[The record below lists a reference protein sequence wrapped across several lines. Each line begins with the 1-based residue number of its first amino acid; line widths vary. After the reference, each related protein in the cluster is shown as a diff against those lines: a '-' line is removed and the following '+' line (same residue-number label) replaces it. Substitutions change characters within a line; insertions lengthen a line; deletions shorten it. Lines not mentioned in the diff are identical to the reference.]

1 MSAPL
6 RTVECAWTT
15 SDPLY
20 VAYHDEEWGVPKTH
34 DAALFE
40 KLCLEVF
47 QAGLSWLTVLRKRAA
62 FHAAFQGFDAEAI
75 ARYGPETVDA
85 LMADPGIIRNR
96 RKIEATVA
104 NAKAYLRLREET
116 SLSAFLWD
124 FVDSEPVQNRFADP
138 ADVPAVTPLSKRL
151 SRALKERGFRFTG
164 PTLAYA
170 YMQSIG
176 MVNDHLVTCP
186 RHDACARL
194 AGNLQHHSGP
204 G

>member
-1 MSAPL
+1 MIVE

-20 VAYHDEEWGVPKTH
+20 IAYHDEEWGVPKTE

-47 QAGLSWLTVLRKRAA
+47 QAGLSWLTVLRKREAFNAA
-62 FHAAFQGFDAEAI
+62 FDGFDPETV
-75 ARYGPETVDA
+75 ARYGPEKAAA
-85 LMADPGIIRNR
+85 LMAEPGIIRNR
-96 RKIEATVA
+96 RKIEAVIG
-104 NAKAYLRLREET
+104 NAKAYLRLRET
-116 SLSAFLWD
+116 RTLSDFLWE
-124 FVDSEPVQNRFADP
+124 FVDGEAIQNRFTDP
-138 ADVPAVTPLSKRL
+138 ADVPAATPLSERL
-151 SRALKERGFRFTG
+151 SRALKAEGFRFTG

-176 MVNDHLVTCP
+176 LVNDHLVTCP

-194 AGNLQHHSGP
+194 AWAC
-204 G
+204 

>member
-1 MSAPL
+1 MSSS

-20 VAYHDEEWGVPKTH
+20 IAYHDEEWGVPKTD

-47 QAGLSWLTVLRKRAA
+47 QAGLSWLTVLRKREAFNAA
-62 FHAAFQGFDAEAI
+62 FNGFDAPTVA
-75 ARYGPETVDA
+75 AYGPDKVAA
-85 LMADPGIIRNR
+85 LMAEPGIIRNR
-96 RKIEATVA
+96 RKIEAVIN
-104 NAKAYLRLREET
+104 NARAYLRLRET
-116 SLSAFLWD
+116 TTLRDFLWD
-124 FVDSEPVQNRFADP
+124 FVDGEAIQNHFTDP
-138 ADVPAVTPLSKRL
+138 ADVPAATTLSE
-151 SRALKERGFRFTG
+151 SVSAALRDRGFRFTG

-176 MVNDHLVTCP
+176 LVNDHLVTCP

-194 AGNLQHHSGP
+194 AKVF
-204 G
+204 

>member
-1 MSAPL
+1 MSGA

-20 VAYHDEEWGVPKTH
+20 IAYHDEEWGVPKTD

-47 QAGLSWLTVLRKRAA
+47 QAGLSWLTVLRKREAFNAA
-62 FHAAFQGFDAEAI
+62 FDGFDAETV
-75 ARYGPETVDA
+75 ARYGPDKIAA
-85 LMADPGIIRNR
+85 LVAEPGIIRNR
-96 RKIEATVA
+96 RKIEAIIN
-104 NAKAYLRLREET
+104 NARAYLRLRET
-116 SLSAFLWD
+116 TTLRDFLWD
-124 FVDSEPVQNRFADP
+124 FVDGEAIQNRFADP
-138 ADVPAVTPLSKRL
+138 ADVPAATPLSEQL
-151 SRALKERGFRFTG
+151 AAALRDRGFRFTG

-176 MVNDHLVTCP
+176 LVNDHLVTCP

-194 AGNLQHHSGP
+194 AKVF
-204 G
+204 

>member
-1 MSAPL
+1 MSGS

-20 VAYHDEEWGVPKTH
+20 ITYHDEEWGVPKTD

-47 QAGLSWLTVLRKRAA
+47 QAGLSWLTVLRKREAFNAA
-62 FHAAFQGFDAEAI
+62 FDGFDAETV
-75 ARYGPETVDA
+75 ARYGPDKIAA
-85 LMADPGIIRNR
+85 LVAEPGIIRNR
-96 RKIEATVA
+96 RKIEAVIN
-104 NAKAYLRLREET
+104 NAQAYLRLRET
-116 SLSAFLWD
+116 TTLRDFLWD
-124 FVDSEPVQNRFADP
+124 FVDGEAIQNRFADP
-138 ADVPAVTPLSKRL
+138 ADVPAATPLSEQL
-151 SRALKERGFRFTG
+151 AAALRERGFRFTG

-176 MVNDHLVTCP
+176 LVNDHLVTCP

-194 AGNLQHHSGP
+194 AKVF
-204 G
+204 

>member
-1 MSAPL
+1 MSAP

-20 VAYHDEEWGVPKTH
+20 IAYHDEEWGVPKTD

-47 QAGLSWLTVLRKRAA
+47 QAGLSWLTVLRKREAFNAA
-62 FHAAFQGFDAEAI
+62 FDGFDAETVAC
-75 ARYGPETVDA
+75 YGPEKIDA
-85 LMADPGIIRNR
+85 LMAEPGIIRNR
-96 RKIEATVA
+96 RKIEAVIN
-104 NAKAYLRLREET
+104 NAGAYLRLRET
-116 SLSAFLWD
+116 ATLADFLWD
-124 FVDSEPVQNRFADP
+124 FVDGEAIQNRFTDP
-138 ADVPAVTPLSKRL
+138 ANVPAVTPLSERL
-151 SRALKERGFRFTG
+151 SRALRERGFRFTG

-194 AGNLQHHSGP
+194 AKVF
-204 G
+204 

>member
-1 MSAPL
+1 MSGA

-20 VAYHDEEWGVPKTH
+20 IAYHDEEWGVPKTD

-47 QAGLSWLTVLRKRAA
+47 QAGLSWLTVLRKREAFNAA
-62 FHAAFQGFDAEAI
+62 FDGFDAETV
-75 ARYGPETVDA
+75 ARYGPDKIAA
-85 LMADPGIIRNR
+85 LVAEPGIIRNR
-96 RKIEATVA
+96 RKIEAVIN
-104 NAKAYLRLREET
+104 NARAYLRLRET
-116 SLSAFLWD
+116 TTLRDFLWE
-124 FVDSEPVQNRFADP
+124 FVDGEAIQNRFADP
-138 ADVPAVTPLSKRL
+138 ADVPAATPLSEQL
-151 SRALKERGFRFTG
+151 AAALRERGFRFTG

-176 MVNDHLVTCP
+176 LVNDHLVTCP

-194 AGNLQHHSGP
+194 AKVF
-204 G
+204 

>member
-1 MSAPL
+1 MSRA

-20 VAYHDEEWGVPKTH
+20 IAYHDEEWGVPKTD

-47 QAGLSWLTVLRKRAA
+47 QAGLSWLTVLRKREAFNAA
-62 FHAAFQGFDAEAI
+62 FDGFDAETV
-75 ARYGPETVDA
+75 ARYGPDKVAA
-85 LMADPGIIRNR
+85 LVAEPGIIRNR
-96 RKIEATVA
+96 RKIEAVVG
-104 NAKAYLRLREET
+104 NARACLRLRET
-116 SLSAFLWD
+116 TTLRDFLWD
-124 FVDSEPVQNRFADP
+124 FVDGEAIQNRFADP
-138 ADVPAVTPLSKRL
+138 AEVPAATPLSEQL
-151 SRALKERGFRFTG
+151 SAALRDRGFRFTG

-186 RHDACARL
+186 CHDACARL
-194 AGNLQHHSGP
+194 AKVF
-204 G
+204 

>member
-1 MSAPL
+1 MSGA

-20 VAYHDEEWGVPKTH
+20 ITYHDEEWGVPKTD

-47 QAGLSWLTVLRKRAA
+47 QAGLSWLTVLRKREAFNAA
-62 FHAAFQGFDAEAI
+62 FDGFDAETV
-75 ARYGPETVDA
+75 ARYGPDKIAA
-85 LMADPGIIRNR
+85 LVAEPGIIRNR
-96 RKIEATVA
+96 RKIEAVIN
-104 NAKAYLRLREET
+104 NAQAYLRLRET
-116 SLSAFLWD
+116 TTLRDFLWD
-124 FVDSEPVQNRFADP
+124 FVDGEAIQNRFADP
-138 ADVPAVTPLSKRL
+138 ADVPAATPLSEQL
-151 SRALKERGFRFTG
+151 AAALRERGFRFTG

-176 MVNDHLVTCP
+176 LVNDHLVTCP

-194 AGNLQHHSGP
+194 AKVF
-204 G
+204 

>member
-1 MSAPL
+1 MSGA

-20 VAYHDEEWGVPKTH
+20 IAYHDEEWGVPKTD

-47 QAGLSWLTVLRKRAA
+47 QAGLSWLTVLRKREAFNAA
-62 FHAAFQGFDAEAI
+62 FDGFDAETV
-75 ARYGPETVDA
+75 ARYGPDKIAA
-85 LMADPGIIRNR
+85 LVAEPGIIRNR
-96 RKIEATVA
+96 RKIEAVIN
-104 NAKAYLRLREET
+104 NARAYLRLRET
-116 SLSAFLWD
+116 TTLRDFLWE
-124 FVDSEPVQNRFADP
+124 FVDGEAIQNRFADP
-138 ADVPAVTPLSKRL
+138 ADVPAATPLSEQL
-151 SRALKERGFRFTG
+151 AAALRERRFRFTG

-176 MVNDHLVTCP
+176 LVNDHLVTCP

-194 AGNLQHHSGP
+194 AKVF
-204 G
+204 

>member
-1 MSAPL
+1 MSRA

-20 VAYHDEEWGVPKTH
+20 IAYHDEEWGVPKTD

-47 QAGLSWLTVLRKRAA
+47 QAGLSWLTVLRKREAFNAA
-62 FHAAFQGFDAEAI
+62 FDGFDAEI
-75 ARYGPETVDA
+75 VARYGPDKVAA
-85 LMADPGIIRNR
+85 LASNREIIRNR
-96 RKIEATVA
+96 RKIEAIIN
-104 NAKAYLRLREET
+104 NAHAYLRLRET
-116 SLSAFLWD
+116 TTLRDFLWD
-124 FVDSEPVQNRFADP
+124 FVDGEAIQNRFADP
-138 ADVPAVTPLSKRL
+138 AEVPAATPLSEQL
-151 SRALKERGFRFTG
+151 SAALRDRGFRFTG

-176 MVNDHLVTCP
+176 LVNDHLVTCP

-194 AGNLQHHSGP
+194 AKVL
-204 G
+204 

>member
-1 MSAPL
+1 MSGA

-20 VAYHDEEWGVPKTH
+20 IAYHDEEWGVPKTD

-47 QAGLSWLTVLRKRAA
+47 QAGLSWLTVLRKREAFNAA
-62 FHAAFQGFDAEAI
+62 FDDFDAETV
-75 ARYGPETVDA
+75 ARYGPDKIAA
-85 LMADPGIIRNR
+85 LVAEPGIIRNR
-96 RKIEATVA
+96 RKIEAVIN
-104 NAKAYLRLREET
+104 NAQAYLRLRET
-116 SLSAFLWD
+116 TTLRDFLWD
-124 FVDSEPVQNRFADP
+124 FVDGEAIQNRFADP
-138 ADVPAVTPLSKRL
+138 ADVPAATPLSEQL
-151 SRALKERGFRFTG
+151 AAALRERGFRFTG

-176 MVNDHLVTCP
+176 LVNDHLVTCP

-194 AGNLQHHSGP
+194 AKVF
-204 G
+204 